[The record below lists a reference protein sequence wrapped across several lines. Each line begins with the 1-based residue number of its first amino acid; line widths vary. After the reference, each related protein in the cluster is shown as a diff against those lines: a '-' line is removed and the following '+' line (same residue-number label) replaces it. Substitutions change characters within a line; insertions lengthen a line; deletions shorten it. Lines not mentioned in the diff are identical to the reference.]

1 MYGFVPNRFVKL
13 FLSPNQVSRQVA
25 TMRWYAVGAFFRPMG
40 STSHSYTPHGVT
52 KAVYC
57 LLSGARCIW

>member
-1 MYGFVPNRFVKL
+1 MYGFVPDRFVKL
-13 FLSPNQVSRQVA
+13 FLSPKPGIQAGCHHALVCR
-25 TMRWYAVGAFFRPMG
+25 GCPPRPMG

-57 LLSGARCIW
+57 LLSGAKCIW